1 MTNINVKITYISL
14 GEWLEYR
21 ILDVEIN
28 TLDDSNYRFL
38 ARSIFD
44 IFVIIHEVGVETM
57 EEYKKAC

>member
-1 MTNINVKITYISL
+1 MTNIDVKITYISL
-14 GEWLEYR
+14 GERLEYR